1 MITKEQVQELTKKF
15 SIDWY
20 SVIREYFQI
29 IFLSCLYKDKV
40 SHEVFFKGGT
50 AIRLLLNSFR
60 FSEDLDFTTNLDS
73 EDLEKLVSKTV
84 KKINL
89 IAQNV
94 TFKRLKSI
102 DKTFTGTLSFQ
113 SEEYKYPLN
122 IHVDFSY
129 REKPLTQKES
139 VLETIFP
146 VSPYPLVVHMSWE
159 EIFAEKI
166 RALMTRAKGRD
177 LFDIWYLLSK
187 GIAIDMKMVSKKME
201 LYNKQIKKEDIINK
215 IKSFKEEILIND
227 LNKYLPSTHRK
238 MTPKLKEMVLEKFNA

>member
-29 IFLSCLYKDKV
+29 IFLSCLYEDKV

-60 FSEDLDFTTNLDS
+60 FSEDLDFTTNLNS

-102 DKTFTGTLSFQ
+102 DKTFTGTLGFQ
-113 SEEYKYPLN
+113 SDEYKYPLN
-122 IHVDFSY
+122 IHIDFSY

-159 EIFAEKI
+159 EILAEKV

-187 GIAIDMKMVSKKME
+187 GIAIDMKLANKKME
-201 LYNKQIKKEDIINK
+201 LYNKQIKKEDIVNK

-238 MTPKLKEMVLEKFNA
+238 MTSKLKDMVLEKLK